1 MWGTAKVEIDQDR
14 FSLEQV
20 RTESW
25 WKSARLPVCRDVSKA
40 LGIQVLGLEPAAQA
54 FAILLPLVMYEFRK
68 NIERDF
74 MVWENKAYKERPM
87 LNKSDGDILKFR
99 RYCRQFYPDQPE
111 GERGAARHAAVG

>member
-1 MWGTAKVEIDQDR
+1 MSWRDRDVHWTPVDGEKVDILVSAKV
-14 FSLEQV
+14 QV
-20 RTESW
+20 
-25 WKSARLPVCRDVSKA
+25 LDDGGIKA
-40 LGIQVLGLEPAAQA
+40 LKLLPRRLREK
-54 FAILLPLVMYEFRK
+54 ILLPLVMYEFRK

-99 RYCRQFYPDQPE
+99 RYCRQYYPDQPE